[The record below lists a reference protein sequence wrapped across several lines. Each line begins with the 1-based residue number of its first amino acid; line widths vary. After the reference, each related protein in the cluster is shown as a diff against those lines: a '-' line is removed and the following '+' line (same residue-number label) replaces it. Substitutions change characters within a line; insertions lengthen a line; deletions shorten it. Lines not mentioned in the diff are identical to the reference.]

1 MVRMRAATDEQRRPG
16 RGAAWD
22 PEEVRPAAGGHTTVL
37 LIEDSDPDAD
47 LVKELLSDEAPEID
61 LHRVC
66 RLSEAERVLPNTFEL
81 ILLDLGLPD
90 GVGLEVVKRVRGLA
104 GTTPIVVLTG
114 LGDERLARQCLEH
127 GAQDFVRKGDLD
139 GYLLIRAIEHSRARE
154 RARDL
159 ERQLESADR
168 LATLGQLAANVAHEV
183 NNPATFVQLNNDE
196 LLTVIEELL
205 EQRGIDGP
213 LGGALE
219 EMRALL
225 EENRTG
231 INRIVALVRDLQA
244 HTNNAVRTVSTAD
257 VNALCRSTCSL
268 ASRRLKDRVTLRFD
282 LAPVPILELDP
293 GRLGQVLMNL
303 LINASQAGAEGDP
316 QLEVCVAT
324 RYREG
329 WLELNVSDTGVGIA
343 PEHRRRIFEPFFTTK
358 PAEKGTGLG
367 LSICRDLI
375 ETMGGT
381 ITVAAGPVR
390 GSVFSIRVPARPAAA
405 PQPTEP
411 SFRASPR
418 KRVLLVDDDRT
429 ILRTLTRALA
439 PYHDV
444 TPANGGHEAL
454 LKAAQ
459 QQFDVIVCDLVM
471 PEMDGVQLIEE
482 LCSRY
487 PEYTSRVCVLS
498 GGATTIRTAT
508 FVEESGIPQLTKP
521 ASVRDLRSMI
531 EEVTRTPTGSEA
543 ARR

>member
-1 MVRMRAATDEQRRPG
+1 M
-16 RGAAWD
+16 
-22 PEEVRPAAGGHTTVL
+22 
-37 LIEDSDPDAD
+37 
-47 LVKELLSDEAPEID
+47 
-61 LHRVC
+61 
-66 RLSEAERVLPNTFEL
+66 
-81 ILLDLGLPD
+81 
-90 GVGLEVVKRVRGLA
+90 GLEVVKRVRGLA

-231 INRIVALVRDLQA
+231 IRPDRRPRPRSPGPHQQRRPNRLHCGRQRAVPLDLQPRLTPPQGPGHA
-244 HTNNAVRTVSTAD
+244 
-257 VNALCRSTCSL
+257 ALRPCSG
-268 ASRRLKDRVTLRFD
+268 SH
-282 LAPVPILELDP
+282 PGLDP